1 MAVYSTKSL
10 IMKKL
15 SSLFIAILFVTLGFS
30 QTYQDDLE
38 LIQSLYGMEKKEV
51 VDAFVELDPNEEGA
65 FWELYAEYET
75 KRKDL
80 GKKKYEILW
89 NYVNDY
95 GTIRAADAEMI
106 MNEILPLRTDTDKLI
121 RTYYKK
127 IKSKTDAVVALQF
140 YQIENYLDALIRSE
154 LLEELYI
161 SKTE

>member
-1 MAVYSTKSL
+1 
-10 IMKKL
+10 MKKIH
-15 SSLFIAILFVTLGFS
+15 SLLTAILFVTIGFS

-51 VDAFVELDPNEEGA
+51 VDEFVELSPSQEGA

-80 GKKKYEILW
+80 GKKKYAILW
-89 NYVNDY
+89 NYVTDY
-95 GTIRAADAEMI
+95 GTIRAEDAEII
-106 MNEILPLRTDTDKLI
+106 MDEILPLRIESDKLI
-121 RTYYKK
+121 SKYYKK
-127 IKSKTDAVVALQF
+127 VKSKTDAIVAMQF
-140 YQIENYLDALIRSE
+140 YQIENYLDVLIRTE

>member
-1 MAVYSTKSL
+1 
-10 IMKKL
+10 MKKIH
-15 SSLFIAILFVTLGFS
+15 SLLTAILFVTIGFS

-51 VDAFVELDPNEEGA
+51 VDEFVELSPAQEGA

-80 GKKKYEILW
+80 GKKKYAILW
-89 NYVNDY
+89 NYVTDY
-95 GTIRAADAEMI
+95 GTIRAEDAEII
-106 MNEILPLRTDTDKLI
+106 MDEILPLRIESDKLI
-121 RTYYKK
+121 SKYYKK
-127 IKSKTDAVVALQF
+127 VKSKTDAIVAMQF
-140 YQIENYLDALIRSE
+140 YQIENYLDVLIRTE

>member
-1 MAVYSTKSL
+1 
-10 IMKKL
+10 MKKL
-15 SSLFIAILFVTLGFS
+15 FFLFISILFVSIGFS

-51 VDAFVELDPNEEGA
+51 VDEFVELNANQEGA

-75 KRKDL
+75 KRKSI
-80 GKKKYEILW
+80 GKKKYSVLW

-95 GTIRAADAEMI
+95 GNIRAEDAEII
-106 MNEILPLRTDTDKLI
+106 MNEILPLRKESDKLI
-121 RTYYKK
+121 IDYYKK
-127 IKSKTDAVVALQF
+127 VKSKTDAVVAMQF
-140 YQIENYLDALIRSE
+140 YQIENYLEVLVRTE

>member
-1 MAVYSTKSL
+1 
-10 IMKKL
+10 MKKIYL
-15 SSLFIAILFVTLGFS
+15 LFTAVLFVATGFS

-51 VDAFVELDPNEEGA
+51 VDEFVELDPNQEGA

-75 KRKDL
+75 KRKNI

-95 GTIRAADAEMI
+95 GTIRAEDAEII
-106 MNEILPLRTDTDKLI
+106 MSKILPLRIESDKLMSS
-121 RTYYKK
+121 YYKK
-127 IKSKTDAVVALQF
+127 VKSKTDAVVAMQF
-140 YQIENYLDALIRSE
+140 YQIENYLDVLIRTE

>member
-1 MAVYSTKSL
+1 
-10 IMKKL
+10 MKKL
-15 SSLFIAILFVTLGFS
+15 FSLIILILFVTTGYS

-51 VDAFVELDPNEEGA
+51 IDEFVELSPDQEGA

-80 GKKKYEILW
+80 GKKKYAVLW

-95 GTIRAADAEMI
+95 GTIRAEDAERI
-106 MNEILPLRTDTDKLI
+106 MDEILPLRIESDKLI
-121 RTYYKK
+121 RNYYKK
-127 IKSKTDAVVALQF
+127 VKSKTDAIVAMQF
-140 YQIENYLDALIRSE
+140 YQIENYLDVLIRTE